1 MAVSKLFTPV
11 LRAKQPTAI
20 EAVETAAIFMNPP
33 THPEVPVFSGN
44 CNDDG
49 RAIYPLKLG
58 GDRQS
63 STKENQVY
71 DISAAPDTK
80 QNY

>member
-11 LRAKQPTAI
+11 LRALQPTAI
-20 EAVETAAIFMNPP
+20 ESSERAPIFVNPP

-49 RAIYPLKLG
+49 KAIYPLKLG
-58 GDRQS
+58 GDRQT
-63 STKENQVY
+63 STKEAKVY
-71 DISAAPDTK
+71 DTSAAPDTK